1 VERFFVFRG
10 EKVMMLR
17 SPAQISD
24 DPAPWQRPEPPPFR
38 PPEPPPNRPG
48 NAPPFTPPEPP
59 PFKRPEPPPWG
70 PWFRG
75 KIGGIREWLRRVAC
89 PVAVIALVGV
99 PTLAH
104 AQIVSGTDPSTII
117 DAALT
122 FILGPVGLGL
132 AALGLIVMLLQIT
145 RFGLAGLLIYVG
157 IISGVFGSAYVVQ
170 QILGGA
176 GTGG

>member
-1 VERFFVFRG
+1 MRFESAVSAQLSGDPSPPDQVRG
-10 EKVMMLR
+10 RL
-17 SPAQISD
+17 
-24 DPAPWQRPEPPPFR
+24 WQKPEPPPFR

-75 KIGGIREWLRRVAC
+75 KVGGIREWLRRVAL
-89 PVAVIALVGV
+89 PTAVVGI
-99 PTLAH
+99 TLLPAVAH

-117 DAALT
+117 DAALQ

-176 GTGG
+176 VGG

>member
-17 SPAQISD
+17 SPAQLSG
-24 DPAPWQRPEPPPFR
+24 DPSPWQKPEPPPFR
-38 PPEPPPNRPG
+38 
-48 NAPPFTPPEPP
+48 PPEPP

-75 KIGGIREWLRRVAC
+75 KIGRIREWLQRVAC
-89 PVAVIALVGV
+89 PVAALAFVGV

-117 DAALT
+117 DAALQ

>member
-1 VERFFVFRG
+1 MRFESV
-10 EKVMMLR
+10 V
-17 SPAQISD
+17 PAQLSD
-24 DPAPWQRPEPPPFR
+24 DPSPPDQVRGRLWQRPEPPPFR

-48 NAPPFTPPEPP
+48 DAPPFRPPEPP
-59 PFKRPEPPPWG
+59 PFKRPEPPPFG

-75 KIGGIREWLRRVAC
+75 KIGGVRDWLRRVAL
-89 PVAVIALVGV
+89 PAAVVGI
-99 PTLAH
+99 TLLPAVAH
-104 AQIVSGTDPSTII
+104 AQIASGTDPSTII
-117 DAALT
+117 NAALQ

-176 GTGG
+176 GAGG